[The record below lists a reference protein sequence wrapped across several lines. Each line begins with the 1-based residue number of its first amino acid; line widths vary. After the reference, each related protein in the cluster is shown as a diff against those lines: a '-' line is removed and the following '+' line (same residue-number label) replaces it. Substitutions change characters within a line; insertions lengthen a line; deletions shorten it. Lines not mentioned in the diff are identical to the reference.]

1 MAPLG
6 GGVKRSWSPLLGV
19 VLLVLVGALLLA
31 FGVESVVGEPATAVQ
46 AGVLTL
52 AGLCFLAAGFR
63 LPEGVRWYHLAGA
76 GDVLLGLSFL
86 VRFVVVALDPGVPTA
101 DLAFTA
107 LGTLGGLSLA
117 YLGVDIARGGRSL
130 TVDPD
135 ERPLA

>member
-1 MAPLG
+1 M
-6 GGVKRSWSPLLGV
+6 KRSWSPLLGV
-19 VLLVLVGALLLA
+19 VLLVLVAALLLA
-31 FGVESVVGEPATAVQ
+31 FGPGTVLGDPESAAQ

-52 AGLCFLAAGFR
+52 AGLCFLAAGVR

-101 DLAFTA
+101 DLALTA

-117 YLGVDIARGGRSL
+117 YLGVDVARGGRSL
-130 TVDPD
+130 TGDPD
-135 ERPLA
+135 ERPLV